1 MCSDT
6 EAACREASHPDCLQL
21 GCDCCWSIHPPAA
34 GASAG
39 KPLVMPL
46 LGASTV
52 EVLCAAGRLLQLN
65 PWRLPRQITSCAA
78 TFNTVLAARGDTT
91 ITAAAGSL
99 CRAAAG
105 GLRIARAGLQAT
117 AAAAARGLMVNC
129 ICMLLEA
136 RCYQTAARVC
146 TALISP
152 TVTAAAAAGRT
163 IGLAATTAAAGA
175 AARVNRCADLK
186 AAAIAAEATCAG
198 RIQ

>member
-1 MCSDT
+1 MRLLLEHT
-6 EAACREASHPDCLQL
+6 PT
-21 GCDCCWSIHPPAA
+21 PAA

-152 TVTAAAAAGRT
+152 TVTAVPTVTAAAAAGRT